1 MKGDFELQQYRKES
15 AFKETWRRLKKSR
28 TAMFGLAILFVMGSV
43 SILADVIV
51 PYATAISQDIAS
63 RLQGPS
69 PAHWF
74 GTDAYGR
81 DVLARI
87 IHGSRISLSIG
98 FIATFFALIAGTV
111 LGSISGYFGGRLD
124 DIITRII
131 DVFMT
136 IPTIL
141 LALAIVSALGPGI
154 TNLVLAI
161 SISRVPAFVRL
172 IRSEVLGL
180 MNQEYVEA
188 AKAGG
193 SKDAMIILKHIL
205 PNCMG
210 TIIVQTTMSIAQM
223 ILQAA
228 GLSFLG
234 MGVSA
239 PQPEWGYMLSE
250 AREYMRSAAYLMVFP
265 GACICL
271 ATLSLNL
278 LGDGLR
284 DALDPRLKL

>member
-1 MKGDFELQQYRKES
+1 MEKSFDLLQYKKES
-15 AFKETWRRLKKSR
+15 SFKETWRRLKKSR
-28 TAMFGLAILFVMGSV
+28 TAMLGLVILIVMGSV
-43 SILADVIV
+43 AVFADLIV
-51 PYATAISQDIAS
+51 PYKTAIAQDVIH
-63 RLQGPS
+63 RLQKPS
-69 PAHWF
+69 SVHWF

-98 FIATFFALIAGTV
+98 FVTTFFALIFGII
-111 LGSISGYFGGRLD
+111 LGSIAGYFGGRID
-124 DIITRII
+124 DVITRVI
-131 DVFMT
+131 DVFMAL
-136 IPTIL
+136 PTIL

-154 TNLVLAI
+154 ANLVLAI
-161 SISRVPAFVRL
+161 SISRIPSFVRV
-172 IRSEVLGL
+172 IRSEVIGVV
-180 MNQEYVEA
+180 NQEYIEA
-188 AKAGG
+188 ARAGG
-193 SKDAMIILKHIL
+193 TKDAAIIMKHVL

-250 AREYMRSAAYLMVFP
+250 AREYMRSASYLMLFP
-265 GACICL
+265 GVCVCL

-284 DALDPRLKL
+284 DALDPRLKS